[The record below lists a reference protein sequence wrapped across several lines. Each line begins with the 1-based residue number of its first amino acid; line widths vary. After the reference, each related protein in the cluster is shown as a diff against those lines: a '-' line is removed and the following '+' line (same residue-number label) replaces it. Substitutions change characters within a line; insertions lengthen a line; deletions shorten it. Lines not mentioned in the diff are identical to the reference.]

1 MASPADHP
9 WLKAYPADV
18 DWNAVPPPVPLH
30 ERLDDAVVRFGDRPF
45 LDFLGRTY
53 TYAEVGGLTDRAA
66 KGFSLLGVGKGV
78 RVGLCL
84 PNCPAYVICYY
95 AILKAGGTV
104 VNYNPL
110 YVERELA
117 SQITSSNTKIMVTL
131 DLKGLY
137 SKVSNLIA
145 GTELE
150 RIVVCPMRDML
161 PLVKGMLFS
170 VLKRGEVSSIPEDL
184 RHVPFSLL
192 VNNGVLKKPVPVDM
206 AGDIAVLQYTGG
218 TTGVPKGAVLT
229 QANLSANAW
238 QVLSWFP
245 AIRQGQE
252 KILAVLPFFHVFG
265 MTVVMNAG
273 VAAGAQIILLP
284 RFDVL
289 EALKV
294 IEDKKPTL
302 FPGVPSIFSAIN
314 ECPQTKRYDLTSIKF
329 CLSGGAPLALATKE
343 KFEKTTG
350 CTLVEGYGL
359 SETSPVVTCNP
370 IEGVQKEGSCG
381 LPLAGTVIEI
391 RSPDDPEKILPIGET
406 GEVHVAGPQVMAGY
420 WNGSKIEPGPL
431 TGDRLRT
438 GDLGHLDGDGYL
450 FLMDRIKDVIICN
463 GYNVYP
469 RIIEE
474 AIHRHPAVE
483 EASVVGLPDERRGE
497 VPKAFVKLR
506 AGKSLSEEDL
516 SVFLE
521 DKLSPMERPRFI
533 EFRDAL
539 PKTLI
544 GKPSKKLLMEG
555 RHE

>member
-1 MASPADHP
+1 MEPSPDRP
-9 WLKAYPADV
+9 WLKSYPDDV
-18 DWNAVPPPVPLH
+18 DWNAVPPRGPLH
-30 ERLDDAVVRFGDRPF
+30 KLLDAAVARFGDGAF
-45 LDFLGRTY
+45 LDFLGKTY
-53 TYAEVGGLTDRAA
+53 TYAEVGDLADRAA
-66 KGFSLLGVGKGV
+66 QGFALLGVKKGV

-117 SQITSSNTKIMVTL
+117 AQVASSNTKIMVTL
-131 DLKGLY
+131 NLKELY
-137 SKVSNLIA
+137 SKVSNLI
-145 GTELE
+145 GKTKLE

-161 PLVKGMLFS
+161 PRLKGVLFS
-170 VLKRGEVSSIPEDL
+170 VLKRGEVSAIPEDL
-184 RHVPFSLL
+184 RHVPFAIL
-192 VNNGVLKKPVPVDM
+192 VNNGGLEEPVPVD
-206 AGDIAVLQYTGG
+206 AAKDIAVLQYTGG
-218 TTGVPKGAVLT
+218 TTGVPKGAALT
-229 QANLSANAW
+229 HANLSANAW
-238 QVLSWFP
+238 QVRTWFP
-245 AIRQGQE
+245 AIREGHE
-252 KILAVLPFFHVFG
+252 TILAVLPFFHVFG

-273 VAAGAQIILLP
+273 VAAGALIILLP

-289 EALKV
+289 EVLGA

-314 ECPQTKRYDLTSIKF
+314 ECPQTTRYDLTSIKY
-329 CLSGGAPLALATKE
+329 CLSGGAPLALATK
-343 KFEKTTG
+343 KRFEETTG

-370 IEGVQKEGSCG
+370 IGGVEKDGSCG
-381 LPLAGTVIEI
+381 LPLPGTVIEI
-391 RSPDDPEKILPIGET
+391 RSPDDPEKTLPQGET
-406 GEVHVAGPQVMAGY
+406 GEVHITGPQVMAGY
-420 WNGSKIEPGPL
+420 WNGSEIEPGPL
-431 TGDRLRT
+431 TGNRLRT
-438 GDLGHLDGDGYL
+438 GDLGYLDGDGYL

-474 AIHRHPAVE
+474 AIHRHRAVE
-483 EASVVGLPDERRGE
+483 EASVIGLPDRQRGE

-506 AGKSLSEEDL
+506 TGQTLNEEDL
-516 SVFLE
+516 LEFLK
-521 DKLSPMERPRFI
+521 DKLSPLERPRFI

-544 GKPSKKLLMEG
+544 GKPSKKHLMEN